1 MVITDSHHAFKDTVA
16 TETLL
21 KLPMELSFFKLKVAL
36 TSKFKERGSLSINA
50 GLKPEKR

>member
-21 KLPMELSFFKLKVAL
+21 KLPMELSFFKIKVAL
-36 TSKFKERGSLSINA
+36 TSKFKDRGSLSINT
-50 GLKPEKR
+50 GLQPEKR